1 MAKQTVVG
9 SLSNDPSLV
18 AARVDA
24 TWFKKLVDYRVG
36 KRGGTYAESAKL
48 LQDELGAVDFSNLSA
63 VLVNQAFA
71 APRGVA
77 KTVAAIIDWQNAQ
90 ARDSAAAVENV
101 IDAIPASDRHQKED
115 IGQPETMA
123 GRDADAFD
131 VPHHNDPQPQGMT
144 ARPKTPKEALQD
156 IYERNTPRPEGV
168 SLDELSGAGLKED
181 VVSHARAD
189 AKDFAALDG
198 VGRAEAAHILIGNLR
213 NRDYSNEFVR
223 NNAEAAQFIV
233 REATTEVQFG
243 REGSVEAHRDSAKA
257 RLLSAISQQE
267 KTLAATLGDTA
278 MSATGA
284 IGKLTEAKALLQR
297 LRNTVEED
305 AAVEAVQAAFAEL
318 KTAGLPVQALAQ
330 DLKMF
335 GISEEKPELQQEEGE
350 AKEPPQPDTFR
361 MAVPTSGLKQGVKKP
376 SGQTIASPESGDAE
390 NGDTVRQA
398 GAPVGKAP
406 TLADEQNRV
415 NREPQTLLNGTF
427 VRQEKGEY
435 VRACEDDKVCL
446 VDEGTSVRFVDKQM
460 DTFQAAIE
468 LVAAK
473 GWGAIEVTGSDKFR
487 AEAWLRASLAGLE
500 VIGYE
505 PAAKDL
511 AKLDAEKARLNGRE
525 NPNLIEAS
533 LQSAHALANLNYA
546 EVATADTEKGRYT
559 GKITHETPFHV
570 VQSHGRN
577 SAVIHAKKFLSDDE
591 LSRALADGL
600 EFKVEY
606 CRNGVV
612 HSKAKSK
619 SQSKNVGLEH

>member
-24 TWFKKLVDYRVG
+24 NWFKKLVDYRVG

-48 LQDELGAVDFSNLSA
+48 LQDELGAVDVANLSA
-63 VLVNQAFA
+63 VLVNQGFA

-77 KTVAAIIDWQNAQ
+77 KTVTSIIDWQNAQ
-90 ARDSAAAVENV
+90 VRGSAPAVENV
-101 IDAIPASDRHQKED
+101 IDGPSSSDRHRAGEAQ
-115 IGQPETMA
+115 QPESMA

-131 VPHHNDPQPQGMT
+131 VPHHNDPQPQGLT

-156 IYERNTPRPEGV
+156 IYERNTPHPEGV

-198 VGRAEAAHILIGNLR
+198 VGRTEAAHILIGNLH
-213 NRDYSNEFVR
+213 NRDYSAEFVR

-233 REATTEVQFG
+233 REATPESEFG
-243 REGSVEAHRDSAKA
+243 REGGVEAQKNSAKA
-257 RLLSAISQQE
+257 RLLSAIGQQE

-318 KTAGLPVQALAQ
+318 KTAGLPVQALAT

-335 GISEEKPELQQEEGE
+335 GINEEEPEPQREEGE
-350 AKEPPQPDTFR
+350 AQELPDTFR

-376 SGQTIASPESGDAE
+376 SGQAVASPETGDAE
-390 NGDTVRQA
+390 IGDTVRQA
-398 GAPVGKAP
+398 GTPVGKAP
-406 TLADEQNRV
+406 TPADEQNRV

-427 VRQEKGEY
+427 VRKDKGEY
-435 VRACEDDKVCL
+435 VRAREDDKVCL

-487 AEAWLRASLAGLE
+487 AEAWLHSSLAGLE

-511 AKLDAEKARLNGRE
+511 ARLDSEKARLNGRQDA
-525 NPNLIEAS
+525 NLVEAS

-591 LSRALADGL
+591 LSRALEDNL
-600 EFKVEY
+600 ELKVEY

-619 SQSKNVGLEH
+619 TQSKNATLER